1 LYGREIRWLKMPS
14 PKVTTLTIE
23 SIENFRLW
31 LSARGKSEQ
40 TAKAYSTD
48 LRMLLEAMG
57 LVSIPQE
64 NYSDLVM
71 AWLTKYREIV
81 SYKTTVRRMT
91 SAKCFAKWARWH
103 EVQDELMEYDLPT
116 PAKGMPHPLPE
127 GMPGVRRMIDHGE
140 RESYK
145 CLVALCGMAG
155 TRIGEA
161 LSITA
166 NDFDLHSMSLAVK
179 GKGDKER
186 NVPINDE
193 CWSILAVPVTRARL
207 AGTRDPL
214 VGLRDRFAR
223 STVTRLGVRAG
234 ISRPVS
240 SHDLRATF
248 ATELYNRTLDQR
260 LVQEILGHASQDQ
273 TSLYIGHTMRTLHEA
288 VNKL

>member
-1 LYGREIRWLKMPS
+1 MPS
-14 PKVTTLTIE
+14 AKVTTLTIE
-23 SIENFRLW
+23 SIEKFRLW
-31 LSARGKSEQ
+31 LSARGKSDQ

-57 LVSIPQE
+57 LVAIPQE
-64 NYSDLVM
+64 DYTDLVM

-91 SAKCFAKWARWH
+91 SAKSFAKWARWH
-103 EVQDELMEYDLPT
+103 ETQDELMEYDLPT

-127 GMPGVRRMIDHGE
+127 GMPGVRRMIEHGE

-145 CLVALCGMAG
+145 CLLALCGMAG

-161 LSITA
+161 LSINA
-166 NDFDLHSMSLAVK
+166 FDFDLRTMSLCIR

-193 CWSILAVPVTRARL
+193 CWGILAVPVTRARL
-207 AGTRDPL
+207 AGTSSPL

-273 TSLYIGHTMRTLHEA
+273 TSLYIGMSMSTLHEA